1 MMNPVTLAVV
11 RGSLEQIADEMDL
24 HLIHAA
30 ISPIISETNDCA
42 NGIFHPTTGETI
54 AQGRYG
60 LPVFLAYMQ
69 FTVQTVIEMA
79 RADGGFKPGDM
90 WILNDPYIGGSHLQD
105 VQLIAPVFVD
115 GELFAVMATTGH
127 WMDIGGNVPGG
138 WAPKATEIHQEGII
152 IPPVKLYDEGKIN
165 KALVSMFKANVRLP
179 TEIAGDLA
187 AMSNVFSVGTRGIE
201 ALVKKYGRPVLSDCL
216 NEMIAYSERQMR
228 SYIGELPDGTY
239 SFEDHFDNDGIVDAP
254 IPIRLSITV
263 KGEDMY
269 FDFTGTGR
277 TSIGPMNMS
286 RNTTLSSCYVA
297 IKHIFPDVPVN
308 GGTFRPIHFTLPK
321 NTLLSAE
328 YPAPVGGYLDPVGRV
343 IDVVLGAMSKVIPEK
358 APAAFF
364 GTTGVVTVSGT
375 HPRSKNYFVGV
386 FPYPGGYGATQASD
400 GLINGTPPQ
409 SMANFMSLEMCEHRF
424 PLRFDY
430 FRIRNDS
437 GGAGWH
443 RGGCGTEYS
452 FTAWS
457 DCIVSVLGDRVDYAP
472 FGIVG
477 GEAALANV
485 VEFTTAGKTWTPEL
499 RSKQEKEPFA
509 SGDSIRASSPGG
521 GGYGSAMERELA
533 AVERDLNRGYIGR
546 ETAESTYGVV
556 VGEAKVLA
564 GGHTRYQLDVEASTA
579 RRGQLQGKPEWA
591 ETQIVNHGKE

>member
-79 RADGGFKPGDM
+79 REDGGFKPGDM

-152 IPPVKLYDEGKIN
+152 IPPVKLYEEGKIN

-201 ALVKKYGRPVLSDCL
+201 ALVKKFGRPVLSDCL

-239 SFEDHFDNDGIVDAP
+239 TFEDYFDNDGIVDAP
-254 IPIRLSITV
+254 IPIRLAITV
-263 KGEDMY
+263 KGEDMH
-269 FDFTGTGR
+269 FDFTGTGQ
-277 TSIGPMNMS
+277 TSRGPVNMS

-308 GGTFRPIHFTLPK
+308 GGTFRPIHFILPK

-343 IDVVLGAMSKVIPEK
+343 IDVVFGAMSKVIPEK

-375 HPRSKNYFVGV
+375 HPRSKSYFVGV

-430 FRIRNDS
+430 FRIRDDS

-443 RGGCGTEYS
+443 RGGCGTEYG

-477 GEAALANV
+477 GGPAKANK

-499 RSKQEKEPFA
+499 RSKQEKEPF
-509 SGDSIRASSPGG
+509 SNGDALRAASPGG
-521 GGYGSAMERELA
+521 GGYGSALERELA
-533 AVERDLNRGYIGR
+533 AVEQDLNRGYISR
-546 ETAESTYGVV
+546 ETAEQTYGVV
-556 VGEAKVLA
+556 VSEAKPLA
-564 GGHTRYQLDVEASTA
+564 AGHTLFRLDMQASAT
-579 RRGQLQGKPEWA
+579 RRGQLQGKS
-591 ETQIVNHGKE
+591 

>member
-79 RADGGFKPGDM
+79 REDGGFKPGDM

-152 IPPVKLYDEGKIN
+152 IPPVKLYEEGKIN

-201 ALVKKYGRPVLSDCL
+201 ALVKKFGRPVLSDCL

-239 SFEDHFDNDGIVDAP
+239 TFEDYFDNDGIVDAP
-254 IPIRLSITV
+254 IPIRLAITV
-263 KGEDMY
+263 KGEDMH
-269 FDFTGTGR
+269 FDFTGTGQ
-277 TSIGPMNMS
+277 TSRGPVNMS

-308 GGTFRPIHFTLPK
+308 GGTFRPIHFILPK

-343 IDVVLGAMSKVIPEK
+343 IDVVFGAMSKVIPEK

-375 HPRSKNYFVGV
+375 HPRSKSYFVGV

-430 FRIRNDS
+430 FRIRDDS

-443 RGGCGTEYS
+443 RGGCGTEYG

-477 GEAALANV
+477 GGPAEANK

-499 RSKQEKEPFA
+499 RSKQEKEPF
-509 SGDSIRASSPGG
+509 SNGDALRAASPGG
-521 GGYGSAMERELA
+521 GGYGSALERELA
-533 AVERDLNRGYIGR
+533 SVEQDLNRGYISR
-546 ETAESTYGVV
+546 ETAEQTYGVV
-556 VGEAKVLA
+556 VSEAKPLA
-564 GGHTRYQLDVEASTA
+564 AGHTLFRLDMQASAT
-579 RRGQLQGKPEWA
+579 RRGQLQGKS
-591 ETQIVNHGKE
+591 

>member
-1 MMNPVTLAVV
+1 MNPVTLAVV

-42 NGIFHPTTGETI
+42 NGIFHPVTGETI

-69 FTVQTVIEMA
+69 FTVQKVIEMA
-79 RADGGFKPGDM
+79 REEGGFKPGDM
-90 WILNDPYIGGSHLQD
+90 WILNEPYIGGSHLQD

-152 IPPVKLYDEGKIN
+152 IPPVRLYDEGKLN

-201 ALVKKYGRPVLSDCL
+201 ALVKRYGREVLGECL
-216 NEMIAYSERQMR
+216 DEMIVYSERQMR
-228 SYIGELPDGTY
+228 SYIAELADGTY
-239 SFEDHFDNDGIVDAP
+239 TFEDHFDNDGIVDEP
-254 IPIRLSITV
+254 ILIKLSITV
-263 KGEDMY
+263 KGDEMN
-269 FDFTGTGR
+269 FDFTGTGP
-277 TSIGPMNMS
+277 TSRGPLNMS

-308 GGTFRPIHFTLPK
+308 GGTFRPIHFTLPD
-321 NTLLSAE
+321 NTLLSAQ
-328 YPAPVGGYLDPVGRV
+328 YPAAVGGYLDPVGRV
-343 IDVVLGAMSKVIPEK
+343 IDVVFGALSKVIPEK
-358 APAAFF
+358 SPAAFF
-364 GTTGVVTVSGT
+364 GTTGVVTISGT
-375 HPRSKNYFVGV
+375 HPKSKSYFVGV
-386 FPYPGGYGATQASD
+386 FPYPGGYGATKASD
-400 GLINGTPPQ
+400 GLINGNPPQ
-409 SMANFMSLEMCEHRF
+409 SMANFMSLEMSEHRF
-424 PLRFDY
+424 PIRFDY
-430 FRIRNDS
+430 FKIRDDS

-443 RGGCGTEYS
+443 RGGCGTEYG

-477 GEAALANV
+477 GGPAKPNS
-485 VEFTTAGKTWTPEL
+485 VEFTTHGKTWKPEL
-499 RSKQEKEPFA
+499 RSKQEKEPFKA
-509 SGDSIRASSPGG
+509 GDSIRAASPGG
-521 GGYGSAMERELA
+521 GGFGNALERDLV
-533 AVERDLNRGYIGR
+533 AVERDLNRGYISR
-546 ETAESTYGVV
+546 ETAETLYGVV
-556 VGEAKVLA
+556 IAEEIVSAAGYTRFKLDPLA
-564 GGHTRYQLDVEASTA
+564 SEQQRKKQV
-579 RRGQLQGKPEWA
+579 A
-591 ETQIVNHGKE
+591 EGSPA

>member
-79 RADGGFKPGDM
+79 RVDGGFKPGDM

-105 VQLIAPVFVD
+105 VQLIAPVFVE

-152 IPPVKLYDEGKIN
+152 IPPVKLYEEGKLN

-228 SYIGELPDGTY
+228 SYIGELADGTY
-239 SFEDHFDNDGIVDAP
+239 TFEDHFDNDGIVDAP
-254 IPIRLSITV
+254 IPIRLAITV
-263 KGEDMY
+263 KGEDMH
-269 FDFTGTGR
+269 FDFTGTGP
-277 TSIGPMNMS
+277 TSRGPMNMS

-308 GGTFRPIHFTLPK
+308 GGTFRPIHFILPK

-343 IDVVLGAMSKVIPEK
+343 IDVVFGAMSKVIPEK

-430 FRIRNDS
+430 FRIRDDS

-443 RGGCGTEYS
+443 RGGCGTEYG

-477 GEAALANV
+477 GGAAKANI
-485 VEFTTAGKTWTPEL
+485 VEFTTSGKTWTPEL
-499 RSKQEKEPFA
+499 RSKQEKEPFTQ
-509 SGDSIRASSPGG
+509 GDSIRASSPGG
-521 GGYGSAMERELA
+521 GGFGNALERELA
-533 AVERDLNRGYIGR
+533 SVERDLNRGYISR
-546 ETAESTYGVV
+546 ETAELTYGVV
-556 VGEAKVLA
+556 IGDAKLLSA
-564 GGHTRYQLDVEASTA
+564 GHSVYRLDAAASA
-579 RRGQLQGKPEWA
+579 KRRGQLLGNA
-591 ETQIVNHGKE
+591 

>member
-69 FTVQTVIEMA
+69 FTVQTIIEMA
-79 RADGGFKPGDM
+79 REDGGFKPGDM

-115 GELFAVMATTGH
+115 GQLFAVMATTGH

-152 IPPVKLYDEGKIN
+152 IPPIKLYEEGKIN
-165 KALVSMFKANVRLP
+165 KGLVSMFKANVRLP
-179 TEIAGDLA
+179 SEIAGDLA

-228 SYIGELPDGTY
+228 SYVGELADGTY
-239 SFEDHFDNDGIVDAP
+239 TFEDHFDNDGIVDAP
-254 IPIRLSITV
+254 IPIRLAITV
-263 KGEDMY
+263 KGEEMV
-269 FDFTGTGR
+269 FDFTGTGP
-277 TSIGPMNMS
+277 TSRGPMNMS

-308 GGTFRPIHFTLPK
+308 GGTFRPISFVLPK

-343 IDVVLGAMSKVIPEK
+343 IDVVFGAMSKVIPDK

-386 FPYPGGYGATQASD
+386 FPYPGGYGASKASD

-443 RGGCGTEYS
+443 RGGCGTEYG

-472 FGIVG
+472 FGVVG
-477 GEAALANV
+477 GGPALANT
-485 VEFTTAGKTWTPEL
+485 VEFTTGGKKWIPEL
-499 RSKQEKEPFA
+499 RSKQEKEPFT
-509 SGDSIRASSPGG
+509 SGDSIQAASPGG
-521 GGYGSAMERELA
+521 GGFGNAFERDLA
-533 AVERDLNRGYIGR
+533 AVERDMNRGYISR
-546 ETAESTYGVV
+546 KTAEDIYGVV
-556 VGEAKVLA
+556 VAAEKQIPGGHKRFQLDEKASVAKRAKV
-564 GGHTRYQLDVEASTA
+564 QLIPQTA
-579 RRGQLQGKPEWA
+579 
-591 ETQIVNHGKE
+591 